1 MDLTDGSL
9 FPRPGIGRFSF
20 APLLLLLVA
29 VVPVGVVVTVVVEMV
44 YHPAV
49 AAGNVTCPSPM
60 TQP

>member
-1 MDLTDGSL
+1 MPVPCLSMK
-9 FPRPGIGRFSF
+9 
-20 APLLLLLVA
+20 AVAVVALVA
-29 VVPVGVVVTVVVEMV
+29 VIPVGVVVTVVAVMV